1 MQSKR
6 ILKTLAFD
14 PAQIEALEEF
24 SRIEGRP
31 IDALLREAI
40 DVWIDAKHKA
50 LTQRSLQDE
59 NAQTNLSYDEF
70 WDGVEL
76 E

>member
-1 MQSKR
+1 M
-6 ILKTLAFD
+6 IYKTLTLRKD
-14 PAQIEALEEF
+14 QVESLKEF
-24 SRIEGRP
+24 SLLENRP

-50 LTQRSLQDE
+50 LLERSLQDE

-70 WDGVEL
+70 WDGVDL